1 LKTTFLEFE
10 QPIAELE
17 TRIEELRFVQ
27 DDSAVDI
34 SEEIQRL
41 TKRSQSLT
49 KDIYGKLTPWQ
60 VAQVARH
67 PQRPFT
73 LDYVQALFTSFEE
86 LHGDRTFADDTSI
99 VGGLA
104 RFNGAAC
111 MVIGHQK
118 GRDTKEKIA
127 RNFGMPKPE
136 GYRKAL
142 RLMKLAEKFGL
153 PVFTFVDTPGAYPGI
168 DAEERGQSE
177 AIGRNLFEMARL
189 KVPVIV
195 TIIGEGGSGGAL
207 AIAVGDVIQMMQYAI
222 YSVISPEGCAS
233 ILWRSA
239 EMAPDA
245 AEALGHNGLAFVL
258 EEDRSAV
265 NAAFLRLLARPGA
278 SEVLRVRFRH
288 KDGGQRLLE
297 STLVNRLGDPE
308 VAAFTCSFRDLTR
321 EEEQRARFEATFEHA
336 PVGLAHVDLEG
347 RILIANR
354 RLCAMLGYARDEL
367 LGRTMRELSH
377 PEDVGAT
384 AAHIAQLRA
393 GAIPQFAARK
403 RYLRKDGSV
412 VWAQL
417 TVTLERDAQGAALYD
432 IAAFEDVSEMVR
444 AEEQLRASA
453 GG

>member
-34 SEEIQRL
+34 SEEIHRL

-49 KDIYGKLTPWQ
+49 RDIYGKLTPWQ

-73 LDYVQALFTSFEE
+73 LDYVQALFTNFEE
-86 LHGDRTFADDTSI
+86 LHGDRTFSDDASI

-104 RFNGAAC
+104 RFNGAPC
-111 MVIGHQK
+111 VVLGHQK

-142 RLMKLAEKFGL
+142 RFMKLAEKFAL
-153 PVFTFVDTPGAYPGI
+153 PVFTFVDTPGAFPGI

-189 KVPVIV
+189 RTPIIV
-195 TIIGEGGSGGAL
+195 TVIGEGGSGGAL
-207 AIAVGDVIQMMQYAI
+207 AIAVGDVILMLQYAT

-245 AEALGHNGLAFVL
+245 AEALGITA
-258 EEDRSAV
+258 
-265 NAAFLRLLARPGA
+265 
-278 SEVLRVRFRH
+278 
-288 KDGGQRLLE
+288 
-297 STLVNRLGDPE
+297 NRLKTLGLIDKIVPEPLGGAHRDPQ
-308 VAAFTCSFRDLTR
+308 AAAQALKK
-321 EEEQRARFEATFEHA
+321 ALAEALKQVQEKK
-336 PVGLAHVDLEG
+336 P
-347 RILIANR
+347 
-354 RLCAMLGYARDEL
+354 
-367 LGRTMRELSH
+367 RELV
-377 PEDVGAT
+377 EE
-384 AAHIAQLRA
+384 R
-393 GAIPQFAARK
+393 
-403 RYLRKDGSV
+403 
-412 VWAQL
+412 
-417 TVTLERDAQGAALYD
+417 LERLMSHGK
-432 IAAFEDVSEMVR
+432 FKE
-444 AEEQLRASA
+444 A
-453 GG
+453 GER

>member
-1 LKTTFLEFE
+1 MKTTFLEFE

-17 TRIEELRFVQ
+17 QRIEELRFVQ

-73 LDYVQALFTSFEE
+73 LDYVQGLFTHFEE
-86 LHGDRTFADDTSI
+86 LHGDRTFSDDASI

-104 RFNGAAC
+104 RFNGTAC

-142 RLMKLAEKFGL
+142 RLMHLAEKFGL

-189 KVPVIV
+189 RAPIIV
-195 TIIGEGGSGGAL
+195 SIIGEGGSGGAL
-207 AIAVGDVIQMMQYAI
+207 ALAVGDLIIMMQYAT

-239 EMAPDA
+239 DMAPEAADA
-245 AEALGHNGLAFVL
+245 LGITANRLKTLGLVDKIVPEPVGGAHRDPQAAAQALKKALGEAL
-258 EEDRSAV
+258 
-265 NAAFLRLLARPGA
+265 
-278 SEVLRVRFRH
+278 
-288 KDGGQRLLE
+288 KQLLE
-297 STLVNRLGDPE
+297 KKPRELVESRLERLMAYGK
-308 VAAFTCSFRDLTR
+308 FR
-321 EEEQRARFEATFEHA
+321 EAT
-336 PVGLAHVDLEG
+336 
-347 RILIANR
+347 
-354 RLCAMLGYARDEL
+354 
-367 LGRTMRELSH
+367 
-377 PEDVGAT
+377 
-384 AAHIAQLRA
+384 
-393 GAIPQFAARK
+393 
-403 RYLRKDGSV
+403 
-412 VWAQL
+412 
-417 TVTLERDAQGAALYD
+417 ER
-432 IAAFEDVSEMVR
+432 
-444 AEEQLRASA
+444 
-453 GG
+453 